1 MNKELLEVVKHASQK
16 EHVQTVLYVA
26 SHGSRNYGLYQE
38 GESDRDYTVFFM
50 PTQDKLLFTGPLRAR
65 QVVMSNEV
73 EYKLFDVRNLLS
85 NMDKANLSS
94 VDFLWAKH
102 EYVHP
107 SAQPLF
113 EWLHENSFYLLK
125 SRNVRLSKAHMGQFY
140 SLQKKETEPKPKALV
155 QSFYFLQLSSLL
167 LDTKTP
173 KRFYSFAKQG
183 NLWNE
188 LFGTPDLMEVKFSK
202 DLNTSKV
209 SELMERTK
217 KVFYDLETRTESMED
232 KPLDQNRLYLKLKRE
247 MTKLLL
253 NYF

>member
-1 MNKELLEVVKHASQK
+1 
-16 EHVQTVLYVA
+16 
-26 SHGSRNYGLYQE
+26 
-38 GESDRDYTVFFM
+38 
-50 PTQDKLLFTGPLRAR
+50 
-65 QVVMSNEV
+65 
-73 EYKLFDVRNLLS
+73 
-85 NMDKANLSS
+85 
-94 VDFLWAKH
+94 
-102 EYVHP
+102 
-107 SAQPLF
+107 
-113 EWLHENSFYLLK
+113 
-125 SRNVRLSKAHMGQFY
+125 MGQFY

-209 SELMERTK
+209 SELMDRTK

-247 MTKLLL
+247 MAKLLL